1 MEQVFNSKIAGK
13 RVLILGL
20 GVEGKSTYRFLRKM
34 FPDQQITLS
43 DQRTE
48 LLNVD
53 EFRHVN
59 TIMNFGEN
67 YLHDLGSFDVI
78 IKSPGISENLLPAS
92 LPDEKLTSQ
101 TELFLEVYR
110 NQTIGITGTKGKS
123 TTASLIHHLLS
134 SAKYKSLLV
143 GNIGL
148 PPFDV
153 IDQIQPETLIVFE
166 LSAHQLE
173 KVRVS
178 PHIGVL
184 LNIYQ
189 EHLDHF
195 NDFQSYQLAK
205 LNIAKWQTS
214 KDFLIY
220 PGKENSVIDLINHS
234 TLVSNKRTYGFGTEP
249 CLNTCFKDDQ
259 IFLNASGA
267 LKMICDLTGIE
278 FLPGRHNQLNLM
290 AAFSALI
297 GAGVTDFNFYN
308 SLSDFRGLKHR
319 MEFIGSYNSKRF
331 YNDSIATIPEAV
343 IYALD
348 TIKDIDCLL
357 LGGYDR
363 GIDYSQLVDY
373 LANSEIPNFFFTGD
387 AGKRMLNMLKPRLTQ
402 RHHCKWFKSF
412 DEMVKEAI
420 KSTSENRTCLLSPA
434 AASYDEF
441 MNFEHRGNRF
451 RELVN
456 NWFQSL
462 KDQNI
467 TKLTGNS

>member
-1 MEQVFNSKIAGK
+1 MRLKTS
-13 RVLILGL
+13 LG
-20 GVEGKSTYRFLRKM
+20 
-34 FPDQQITLS
+34 
-43 DQRTE
+43 
-48 LLNVD
+48 
-53 EFRHVN
+53 H
-59 TIMNFGEN
+59 
-67 YLHDLGSFDVI
+67 
-78 IKSPGISENLLPAS
+78 
-92 LPDEKLTSQ
+92 
-101 TELFLEVYR
+101 
-110 NQTIGITGTKGKS
+110 
-123 TTASLIHHLLS
+123 
-134 SAKYKSLLV
+134 
-143 GNIGL
+143 
-148 PPFDV
+148 
-153 IDQIQPETLIVFE
+153 
-166 LSAHQLE
+166 
-173 KVRVS
+173 
-178 PHIGVL
+178 
-184 LNIYQ
+184 
-189 EHLDHF
+189 
-195 NDFQSYQLAK
+195 
-205 LNIAKWQTS
+205 S

-290 AAFSALI
+290 AAFSTLI

>member
-1 MEQVFNSKIAGK
+1 MKQVINSKIAGK
-13 RVLILGL
+13 KVLILGL
-20 GVEGKSTYRFLRKM
+20 GIEGSSTYRFLRKTL
-34 FPDQQITLS
+34 PDLPITLS
-43 DQRTE
+43 DQRIE
-48 LLNVD
+48 LRNID

-67 YLHDLGSFDVI
+67 YLRDLESFDVV
-78 IKSPGISENLLPAS
+78 IKSPGIPENLLPAS
-92 LPDEKLTSQ
+92 LSEEKLTSQ
-101 TELFLEVYR
+101 TELFLEAYR

-123 TTASLIHHLLS
+123 TTASLTHHLLN
-134 SAKYKSLLV
+134 SAGYKSLLV

-153 IDQIQPETLIVFE
+153 IDRIQPETLIVFE

-173 KVRVS
+173 NVKVS
-178 PHIGVL
+178 PHIAVL

-195 NDFQSYQLAK
+195 KDFRAYQLAK
-205 LNIAKWQTS
+205 FNIAKWQTFN
-214 KDFLIY
+214 DFLIY
-220 PGKENSVIDLINHS
+220 PGKEHSVVNLINLS
-234 TLVSNKRTYGFGTEP
+234 TIVSNKLTYGFGTEP
-249 CLNTCFKDDQ
+249 GLDTCFKDDQ
-259 IFLNASGA
+259 IFLNTPDT
-267 LKMICDLTGIE
+267 LKIICDLTGIK
-278 FLPGRHNQLNLM
+278 FLPGKHNQLNLM

-297 GAGVTDFNFYN
+297 ATGVADFNFCN
-308 SLSDFRGLKHR
+308 SLSDFRSLQHR
-319 MEFIGSYNSKRF
+319 LEFIGTYNGKRF

-363 GIDYSQLVDY
+363 GIDYSKLVDY
-373 LANSEIPNFFFTGD
+373 LADSEIPNFFFTGD
-387 AGKRMLNMLKPRLTQ
+387 AGKRMMSIIKPRLTRMQ
-402 RHHCKWFKSF
+402 HCKWFKNF
-412 DEMVKEAI
+412 DEMVREAI
-420 KSTSENRTCLLSPA
+420 KSTSENRACLLSPA

-456 NWFQSL
+456 NWFQ
-462 KDQNI
+462 
-467 TKLTGNS
+467 TPER